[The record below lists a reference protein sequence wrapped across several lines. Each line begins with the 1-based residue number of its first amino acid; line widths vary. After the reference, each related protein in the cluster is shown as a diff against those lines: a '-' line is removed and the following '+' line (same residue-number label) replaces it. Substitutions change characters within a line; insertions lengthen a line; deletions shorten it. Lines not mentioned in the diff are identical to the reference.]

1 MIQFSRR
8 SHVVIYSVLNAKMM
22 SLASMKRRKILTL
35 FPIYIF
41 FARTDSMVK
50 GNEKKTTRIYYS
62 VMSTFNCSARP
73 MILIGKRKRKEEGT
87 HNPQLLM
94 LLDVIL
100 GGGGSLWRR
109 GVLNSF
115 LQLGHSHP
123 LI

>member
-8 SHVVIYSVLNAKMM
+8 SHVVMYSVLNAKMM

-87 HNPQLLM
+87 HNPQLR
-94 LLDVIL
+94 DVIL
-100 GGGGSLWRR
+100 GGVCGRRR
-109 GVLNSF
+109 GLNSF
-115 LQLGHSHP
+115 LQLEHSHP

>member
-1 MIQFSRR
+1 
-8 SHVVIYSVLNAKMM
+8 
-22 SLASMKRRKILTL
+22 
-35 FPIYIF
+35 
-41 FARTDSMVK
+41 MVK